1 MTPDDFYALIG
12 IFVHLGYRK
21 IPCYR
26 LIWTP
31 TSLCYDPLISKVFSR
46 NKFEGLLPFL
56 HIVNEDIE
64 KKLKDEGDKLCK
76 VRPLNDHLQ
85 KRCKELYQPHREI
98 SIENEWFGRKHDS
111 LFDSIYTQ

>member
-1 MTPDDFYALIG
+1 MKT
-12 IFVHLGYRK
+12 
-21 IPCYR
+21 
-26 LIWTP
+26 
-31 TSLCYDPLISKVFSR
+31 
-46 NKFEGLLPFL
+46 
-56 HIVNEDIE
+56 E

-111 LFDSIYTQ
+111 LFDSIYAINQLNGVSSCGAYVIHIMGTLVLLRVLWKEWRGEIFKWLRIRCGS